1 MIILQLCRQPL
12 QKIYVIKVKTRRKIM
27 KRIFIMLLTMGLLSN
42 LYAQNTVVP
51 DERLSSRFSE
61 ERIQS
66 WISNSPALIE
76 LKNFEV
82 ENGYRI
88 ESLPEDKIA
97 DLPALRVL
105 DTSTKQA
112 GEVVTDINEQDFNLY
127 MYYFDRK
134 VDGDQYYRIG
144 NTNKVLIIPSTD
156 KFVEMFNES
165 RDYE

>member
-1 MIILQLCRQPL
+1 
-12 QKIYVIKVKTRRKIM
+12 M
-27 KRIFIMLLTMGLLSN
+27 KRILIMLLTMGLLSN

-66 WISNSPALIE
+66 WISNSPSLIE

-88 ESLPEDKIA
+88 ESLPEEKLA
-97 DLPALRVL
+97 DLPSLRVL
-105 DTSTKQA
+105 DTNTKQA
-112 GEVVTDINEQDFNLY
+112 GEVVSNINEQEFNLY

-134 VDGDQYYRIG
+134 FDSDVYYRIG
-144 NTNKVLIIPSTD
+144 NTNKVLIIPSSQ
-156 KFVEMFNES
+156 KFTEMYNES